1 MPVPPLVHLL
11 LVVLL
16 AMDVLAE
23 AVQIVLHVGALP
35 TGDLAILLRLRPLYG
50 DGRLLIWQALR
61 LLRREVPVPDAPLD
75 WVPLLPRALGNVG
88 GGRGQHAGR
97 HECGDDG
104 QDESL
109 HGSPPSRV
117 SA

>member
-50 DGRLLIWQALR
+50 DDRLLIAQALR
-61 LLRREVPVPDAPLD
+61 LLRRELPVPDAALD
-75 WVPLLPRALGNVG
+75 AMLLLPLALGNLG
-88 GGRGQHAGR
+88 GGRRPHP
-97 HECGDDG
+97 
-104 QDESL
+104 
-109 HGSPPSRV
+109 SPHPFP
-117 SA
+117 